1 MNWIITV
8 VITVIAV
15 ILLTRKHYID
25 KSDEREYDQKLTALK
40 IQYADLRQDT
50 LAQRELINEY
60 QEKIKILQD
69 EYNQKV
75 TDTIVELDEF
85 YQVQKELKENELN
98 DQINNKRQALE
109 ANYQKELLVQ
119 DQALKTAKNQL
130 DAAREEY
137 SKQVCSLQNETNFLT
152 QRFSSLLQPLQQ
164 YEKEMQDKLFYTIQI
179 PEEYRND
186 ISYLLTTVAPQVQH
200 PDIINKL
207 IWSEYIKPYL
217 DDLVK
222 RANIEAK
229 PGIYKIT
236 NIENGKAYIGKSADV
251 KKRIAEHFKASCG
264 IKSIADQAIH
274 HAMCDAGLW
283 NWLVEVIIY
292 CDKDKLSELEK
303 YYIEFFQTQTYGF
316 NKNSGG

>member
-60 QEKIKILQD
+60 QEKIKVLQD
-69 EYNQKV
+69 EYNQKI
-75 TDTIVELDEF
+75 TDTIVELDEL

-98 DQINNKRQALE
+98 DQINNKRQVLE
-109 ANYQKELLVQ
+109 ANYQKELLIQ
-119 DQALKTAKNQL
+119 DQALRTAKNQL

-137 SKQVCSLQNETNFLT
+137 SKQVRSLQNETNFLA
-152 QRFSSLLQPLQQ
+152 QRLSSLLQPLQQ
-164 YEKEMQDKLFYTIQI
+164 YEKEIQDKLFYTIQI
-179 PEEYRND
+179 PEEYKND
-186 ISYLLTTVAPQVQH
+186 INYLLTTVAPQVQH

-207 IWSEYIKPYL
+207 IWSEYVKPYL

-236 NIENGKAYIGKSADV
+236 NIENGKAYIGKSTDV

-274 HAMCDAGLW
+274 HAMCDTGLW